1 MNNAAID
8 QGVSQIVKIDI
19 PAAWAD
25 ATDAPEA
32 QKDVPE
38 FITKLQKPINARKGT
53 ACLSARSSV
62 WKTAPSAGN
71 GPPMKN
77 VA

>member
-8 QGVSQIVKIDI
+8 EGVSQIVKIDI

-32 QKDVPE
+32 FRKHVPKFFRE
-38 FITKLQKPINARKGT
+38 T
-53 ACLSARSSV
+53 AD
-62 WKTAPSAGN
+62 P
-71 GPPMKN
+71 
-77 VA
+77 